1 MNCCILALLNKNN
14 VMKKKESKTKKELS
28 YRFFTVEDDLCDF
41 VNNNNIKV
49 VSITDD
55 GSSREEMD
63 SYNYTLF
70 YMA

>member
-1 MNCCILALLNKNN
+1 MNYCILALLNKNN

>member
-1 MNCCILALLNKNN
+1 
-14 VMKKKESKTKKELS
+14 MKKKESKTKKELS